1 MNKTRDME
9 SLVSKPSKIKL
20 YARQVFRYIS
30 ILCILFTFITINVW
44 YFQGQKPDKI
54 QLNFTQKWSKI
65 KIQSCARKYAQ
76 MYAVP
81 QEIVLAVIQAE
92 SGYRLD
98 AVSSAGAQGLCQ
110 VMPQTFKTLMGAEI
124 KKRGANPFNPDD
136 NINAGVRYLAQLK
149 KKYGTWTATLS
160 HYNSGRPNA
169 RYPETVAYV
178 RKVLKLADYI

>member
-1 MNKTRDME
+1 MVETRKFDMSE
-9 SLVSKPSKIKL
+9 KVSKI
-20 YARQVFRYIS
+20 RVFFKKVFIVVS
-30 ILCILFTFITINVW
+30 LMCILFTVGSIYGLANKNKRPARTN
-44 YFQGQKPDKI
+44 
-54 QLNFTQKWSKI
+54 LTFTQKWNKI

>member
-65 KIQSCARKYAQ
+65 KIQSCAKKYAR

-81 QEIVLAVIQAE
+81 DEIVLAVIQAE

-98 AVSSAGAQGLCQ
+98 AVSHAHAIG
-110 VMPQTFKTLMGAEI
+110 VMQIMPITFKSLMGAEI
-124 KKRGANPFNPDD
+124 KSRGANPFNPED
-136 NINAGVRYLAQLK
+136 NINAGVKYLAQLK
-149 KKYGTWTATLS
+149 KQHKRWHAVLS
-160 HYNSGRPNA
+160 VYNSGHADR
-169 RYPETVAYV
+169 RYKETFAYV
-178 RKVLKLADYI
+178 DKVLLLADYK